1 MKLITKMKTIIVL
14 NIAALAS
21 IKDMAE
27 TPANS
32 VMKITT
38 FEINLLDLIKRYIAN
53 GILKAIDAAV
63 IFLLPAKPL
72 IAITLNPSFG

>member
-27 TPANS
+27 TPANN
-32 VMKITT
+32 VIKIIT
-38 FEINLLDLIKRYIAN
+38 FEINLLDLIKR
-53 GILKAIDAAV
+53 
-63 IFLLPAKPL
+63 
-72 IAITLNPSFG
+72 